1 MKIDER
7 AFSAA
12 TVPPCARALV
22 SSVRTLVLPTAM
34 TRPPRA
40 RLAAHSAAVAAG
52 IS

>member
-7 AFSAA
+7 AFSATTA
-12 TVPPCARALV
+12 PPCARALV
-22 SSVRTLVLPTAM
+22 SSVRTLVLPTAT

-40 RLAAHSAAVAAG
+40 RHAATASAVRSG